1 MNEIVMTTVDLNE
14 LFDRIRTVVKEE
26 LTAER
31 SREVNE
37 KLLSPKETCEMF
49 QPKITTATLKN
60 WTDDGLIQD
69 HWLGGRKFY
78 KYSEILSSLKTL
90 RRYRRAA

>member
-1 MNEIVMTTVDLNE
+1 MNEILMTTVDLNE
-14 LFDRIRTVVKEE
+14 LFERIRTVVKEE
-26 LTAER
+26 LLAER
-31 SREVNE
+31 TRELNE

-49 QPKITTATLKN
+49 HPKITTATLKN

-78 KYSEILSSLKTL
+78 KYSEILKSLVTL
-90 RRYRRAA
+90 KRYKRAA